1 MPIILEGEG
10 RERRRREEGRLC
22 ESADFVS
29 HAGSAHRVHA
39 RKRLALNEMLILIE
53 ALVLYSNPQK
63 ASCSN
68 WVDNMTL
75 ATPLRYPANNGGMQV
90 TPCGTHR
97 RREAVVIYT
106 LAACNM
112 ALPLLLA

>member
-39 RKRLALNEMLILIE
+39 RKRLALNEMLFLIGP
-53 ALVLYSNPQK
+53 LVLYSIPQN
-63 ASCSN
+63 ASCLN
-68 WVDNMTL
+68 LVDNLTL
-75 ATPLRYPANNGGMQV
+75 VTPLRYPANNGGMQV
-90 TPCGTHR
+90 TPCRTHR

-112 ALPLLLA
+112 ALLLA